1 MFFWHHHSYCCW
13 GGDEIMRLLCIWKRT
28 RQVKK
33 SCRHFAGLTEDGLR
47 RIEIYSLNDNRADL
61 HNAAPSRLCCVSDQN
76 RACSIANCMAS
87 FDEWMSIN
95 IDLHLLPTIV
105 EVIIRAAAVDLIFA
119 PRQLTEWQRSCSFFV
134 IVNFALKA
142 LYFSRQYWK
151 SSCGYDN
158 VRCGTDDKLYTFQVL
173 SGILWLKLRMV
184 MFACLSDYIIK

>member
-1 MFFWHHHSYCCW
+1 MMKDHMIYIKSIIRAVKLTLSSFIFFMFLF
-13 GGDEIMRLLCIWKRT
+13 
-28 RQVKK
+28 
-33 SCRHFAGLTEDGLR
+33 
-47 RIEIYSLNDNRADL
+47 
-61 HNAAPSRLCCVSDQN
+61 
-76 RACSIANCMAS
+76 
-87 FDEWMSIN
+87 SIN
-95 IDLHLLPTIV
+95 INLHLLPTIV

-119 PRQLTEWQRSCSFFV
+119 PRQLTEWQRSCTFFV